1 MKALSPVLLIIYNR
15 PHETRRVLHQIRKAQ
30 PSQLF
35 VVADGAKSQPQ
46 EDYAL
51 VTRARAVIDEVD
63 WPCEVFTLF
72 RSENLGLKR
81 SVGEGIDWFFE
92 QVDEGIILEDDCLP
106 HEDFFSFCDELL
118 LKYRDNKSV
127 SVITGNNF
135 QDGLWRGEGSY
146 YFSCYPHVWGWA
158 TWKRS
163 WKNYDPSIR
172 FWPELRKSNR
182 LRSLFS
188 TYGAHKFWRSRLD
201 AVYKGHFDSTWDYSW
216 HASLWRL
223 GGLTVT
229 PNVNLVSNIGF
240 SASAT
245 HSKNE
250 TSDLSRLDTHEI
262 GAIVHPKSVN
272 QNFDADQFTFRKV
285 FGHDFHSRIGFF
297 VRLYKAFVF
306 VKARTFPSK
315 GGRS

>member
-1 MKALSPVLLIIYNR
+1 MKVLSPVLLLIYNR
-15 PHETRRVLHQIRKAQ
+15 PHETRRVLDQIRKAQ

-35 VVADGAKSQPQ
+35 VVADGPKSQPQ

-51 VTRARAVIDEVD
+51 VTRARAVINEID

-92 QVDEGIILEDDCLP
+92 QVDEGIIIEDDCLP

-118 LKYRDNKSV
+118 LKYRDNESI

-135 QDGLWRGEGSY
+135 QEGLWRGEGSY

-163 WKNYDPSIR
+163 WKHYDPSIR

-188 TYGAHKFWRSRLD
+188 TYEAYIYWRRRLD

-216 HASLWRL
+216 VASLWRL
-223 GGLTVT
+223 GGLTAT

-240 SASAT
+240 NASAT
-245 HSKNE
+245 HSKDE

-262 GAIVHPKSVN
+262 GAIIHPKSVS

-285 FGHDFHSRIGFF
+285 FWTRFSLKDWLY
-297 VRLYKAFVF
+297 VRLYNTLVF
-306 VKARTFPSK
+306 VKSRTFPFK
-315 GGRS
+315 GGSS